1 VSFTL
6 LKVSLATD
14 ILNLLD
20 LWVQPCDI
28 HPHSS
33 RVVQPGGSVASPCPT
48 RPDDRQSDLRHHNPA
63 SAPAIP
69 RMDLASARGTKLSD
83 IVIDHRPSTGRGK
96 KLTLAQE
103 NVLKRLYQQ
112 KLPSVPDG
120 ELPAKGFWVNLA
132 SQFREQTGREYSWLS
147 VKRRAAGW
155 SQKSLEIDHR
165 LDVSDLVAED
175 SEFEPSHQDVAR
187 ESPSQED
194 PRDSEQQPMLP
205 SIKHQRDSTTLK
217 LSELEKSPGVG
228 DWLQRSWSP
237 GATDPSPGT
246 SKSVRS
252 TRMAQARPRS
262 RSPAR
267 VSQPGYRCRSP
278 STTSRTKTI
287 SKRLHQQLAS
297 SSNAVVGPGTH
308 PLSGSPVYE
317 DVQPSHLSTRKPH
330 EFNRIH
336 RSVENGSENHA
347 RDSAISKHEKSK
359 VSTGL
364 LASPHLSEQDD
375 LPLAPTRIKRRRV
388 AK

>member
-1 VSFTL
+1 
-6 LKVSLATD
+6 
-14 ILNLLD
+14 
-20 LWVQPCDI
+20 
-28 HPHSS
+28 
-33 RVVQPGGSVASPCPT
+33 
-48 RPDDRQSDLRHHNPA
+48 
-63 SAPAIP
+63 
-69 RMDLASARGTKLSD
+69 MDLASARGTKLSD

-112 KLPSVPDG
+112 KLRSVPDG

-155 SQKSLEIDHR
+155 SQKSLEIEHR
-165 LDVSDLVAED
+165 LDASDLVAED
-175 SEFEPSHQDVAR
+175 SELEPSHQDVAR
-187 ESPSQED
+187 ESPL
-194 PRDSEQQPMLP
+194 RR
-205 SIKHQRDSTTLK
+205 IHRDSTTLK

-267 VSQPGYRCRSP
+267 VSQPGYRCRSS
-278 STTSRTKTI
+278 STTSRAKSI

-330 EFNRIH
+330 EFSRIH

-347 RDSAISKHEKSK
+347 RDSAISKHGKSK

>member
-1 VSFTL
+1 
-6 LKVSLATD
+6 
-14 ILNLLD
+14 
-20 LWVQPCDI
+20 
-28 HPHSS
+28 
-33 RVVQPGGSVASPCPT
+33 
-48 RPDDRQSDLRHHNPA
+48 
-63 SAPAIP
+63 
-69 RMDLASARGTKLSD
+69 MDLASARGTKISD

-103 NVLKRLYQQ
+103 GVLKRLYEQ

-155 SQKSLEIDHR
+155 RQKSLEIDHR
-165 LDVSDLVAED
+165 LDASELGVED
-175 SEFEPSHQDVAR
+175 SELEPSHQNIAR
-187 ESPSQED
+187 GSPSQQD
-194 PRDSEQQPMLP
+194 SRDSEQPPLP
-205 SIKHQRDSTTLK
+205 PSKHQRDSSTLE

-228 DWLQRSWSP
+228 YWLQRSWFPS
-237 GATDPSPGT
+237 ATDPSPDT

-262 RSPAR
+262 RSPNH
-267 VSQPGYRCRSP
+267 VSQPGYRRRSP
-278 STTSRTKTI
+278 TTSRTKSI

-297 SSNAVVGPGTH
+297 SSNGLVASGTH
-308 PLSGSPVYE
+308 PWSGSPAHE
-317 DVQPSHLSTRKPH
+317 DVQLSHLSTRKPH
-330 EFNRIH
+330 ESNRIH
-336 RSVENGSENHA
+336 GSVENESESHA
-347 RDSAISKHEKSK
+347 RDSGRSKHEENK